1 MFSYNCWEDD
11 SINTEPFRGRSGFQA
26 LLRFSYHRDNPN
38 HDDQVLYS
46 YQRQYF
52 MLRDDFLSENQEK
65 REVLAIFLVDAL
77 ISESF
82 AELIVNEIMSLA
94 HSMLNDP
101 DNVDRKVLPIAVD
114 IQIRSEARAIAR
126 ERTRRE
132 FREGFNRRLREES
145 ARERSHPDFRDREF
159 ADDQMARAT
168 RDSMLV
174 KFVPAT
180 KSSIEA
186 LERVTIFDN
195 NSCLQVE
202 ECRICLETLP
212 IGAKDFE
219 ECNGIEEVAI
229 LIKDKQGGE
238 FEDFIGRAELEKP
251 KATSTITVGKIVRYP
266 SINLP
271 SLSFRNMDA
280 AADAAMFSYNCWEDD
295 SINTEPLGGRYGCRA
310 LLRFSYHRD
319 NPNHDDQVLYSY
331 QRHYFMQRDDVLSEN
346 QEKRE
351 VLAIILVDAGISESV
366 AELIVNE
373 IWSLAHSML
382 NDPNNVDRKILP
394 IAVDIQIRSE
404 ARAIAKERRHR
415 EYREEFNR
423 SLREESARER
433 SRPQFR
439 NREFADDQMARATR
453 DSMLVKFVPATKSS
467 IEALE
472 RVTIFDNNS
481 CLQVEECRICLETL
495 PIGAKVIRMPC
506 SHIFH
511 GNCIVRWLESSN
523 LCPLCRFAMPH

>member
-1 MFSYNCWEDD
+1 MASAANTKVHENSKLRTFLGVDQPICQRKSLTVIPKIMF
-11 SINTEPFRGRSGFQA
+11 
-26 LLRFSYHRDNPN
+26 LL
-38 HDDQVLYS
+38 
-46 YQRQYF
+46 
-52 MLRDDFLSENQEK
+52 
-65 REVLAIFLVDAL
+65 
-77 ISESF
+77 
-82 AELIVNEIMSLA
+82 
-94 HSMLNDP
+94 
-101 DNVDRKVLPIAVD
+101 
-114 IQIRSEARAIAR
+114 
-126 ERTRRE
+126 
-132 FREGFNRRLREES
+132 
-145 ARERSHPDFRDREF
+145 
-159 ADDQMARAT
+159 
-168 RDSMLV
+168 
-174 KFVPAT
+174 
-180 KSSIEA
+180 
-186 LERVTIFDN
+186 
-195 NSCLQVE
+195 
-202 ECRICLETLP
+202 
-212 IGAKDFE
+212 
-219 ECNGIEEVAI
+219 
-229 LIKDKQGGE
+229 
-238 FEDFIGRAELEKP
+238 
-251 KATSTITVGKIVRYP
+251 YP

-295 SINTEPLGGRYGCRA
+295 SINTEPLGGPYGCRA

-351 VLAIILVDAGISESV
+351 VLAIILVDAGV
-366 AELIVNE
+366 RPGRL
-373 IWSLAHSML
+373 
-382 NDPNNVDRKILP
+382 PRKG
-394 IAVDIQIRSE
+394 DIG
-404 ARAIAKERRHR
+404 

-423 SLREESARER
+423 SFREESARER
-433 SRPQFR
+433 SRPEFR

-495 PIGAKVIRMPC
+495 PIGAKVICMPC